1 VAWLAFGEGVL
12 MIADRMRANMQEFYD
27 YFERSSIGGN
37 WDTSGLASATITDG
51 KLVTEGN
58 TYTFDENDIRVGAK
72 YTGSLGLNGDFVIEA
87 DLEWVARSSDLARIV
102 VALFDSSDNA
112 LAFGGMRDAWAG
124 GSGEFNCGILNETY
138 HSGYGSRPAS
148 GTMVIRLKRSGS
160 TLYIYEDG
168 NLRLSGTMTNT
179 VDYIVLSNG
188 RYKTYNGK
196 TAKWDYVTI
205 RW

>member
-1 VAWLAFGEGVL
+1 MAWLAFGEGVR
-12 MIADRMRANMQEFYD
+12 MIADRMRANLQGFYD
-27 YFERSSIGGN
+27 YFERSSIGED

-58 TYTFDENDIRVGAK
+58 TYTWDTYVGAK

-87 DLEWVARSSDLARIV
+87 DLEWVARSSDIANIV
-102 VALFDSSDNA
+102 VALFDSSDNV
-112 LAFGGMRDAWAG
+112 LAYGGMRDAWTSR
-124 GSGEFNCGILNETY
+124 SGQVSCGILAEEY
-138 HSGYGSRPAS
+138 RSGFDSRPAS
-148 GTMVIRLKRSGS
+148 GTMVIRLERSGS

-168 NLRLSGTMTNT
+168 NLRLSGTMTSI
-179 VDYIVLSNG
+179 VDYIVLTNERSQS
-188 RYKTYNGK
+188 YNGK

>member
-1 VAWLAFGEGVL
+1 
-12 MIADRMRANMQEFYD
+12 MIADRMRANLQGFYD

-37 WDTSGLASATITDG
+37 WDTSGLASASIIDG

-58 TYTFDENDIRVGAK
+58 TYTFDNDDIIRVGAK

-87 DLEWVARSSDLARIV
+87 AVEWVARDSDLARIV
-102 VALFDSSDNA
+102 VDLFDSSDNA
-112 LAFGGMRDAWAG
+112 LAYGGMRDDWAAKSG
-124 GSGEFNCGILNETY
+124 GFACGILNEKY
-138 HSGYGSRPAS
+138 HSGVNTRPAS
-148 GTMVIRLKRSGS
+148 GTMVIRLERSGS

>member
-1 VAWLAFGEGVL
+1 

-58 TYTFDENDIRVGAK
+58 TYTFDTTVGAK

-87 DLEWVARSSDLARIV
+87 DVEWVARSSDLARIV
-102 VALFDSSDNA
+102 VDLFDSSDNA
-112 LAFGGMRDAWAG
+112 LAFGGIYDSQAG
-124 GSGEFNCGILNETY
+124 QNPGFICSVVGSTSWF
-138 HSGYGSRPAS
+138 SGYGTRPAS
-148 GTMVIRLKRSGS
+148 GTMVIRLERSGS

-179 VDYIVLSNG
+179 VDYIVLTNERSTSASN
-188 RYKTYNGK
+188 YNGK

>member
-1 VAWLAFGEGVL
+1 
-12 MIADRMRANMQEFYD
+12 MIADRMRANLQGFYD
-27 YFERSSIGGN
+27 YFERSSIGED

-58 TYTFDENDIRVGAK
+58 TYTWDTYVGAK

-87 DLEWVARSSDLARIV
+87 DLEWVARSSDIANIV
-102 VALFDSSDNA
+102 VALFDSSDNV
-112 LAFGGMRDAWAG
+112 LAYGGMRDAWTSR
-124 GSGEFNCGILNETY
+124 SGQVSCGILAEEY
-138 HSGYGSRPAS
+138 RSGFDSRPAS
-148 GTMVIRLKRSGS
+148 GTMVIRLERSGS

-168 NLRLSGTMTNT
+168 NLRLSGTMTSI
-179 VDYIVLSNG
+179 VDYIVLTNERSQS
-188 RYKTYNGK
+188 YNGK

>member
-1 VAWLAFGEGVL
+1 

-58 TYTFDENDIRVGAK
+58 TYTWNTYVGAK
-72 YTGSLGLNGDFVIEA
+72 YTGSLGLNGNFVIEA
-87 DLEWVARSSDLARIV
+87 DVQWVVRSTDIARIV
-102 VALFDSSDNA
+102 VALFDSSDNV
-112 LAFGGMRDAWAG
+112 LAYGGMRDAWAG
-124 GSGEFNCGILNETY
+124 GSGEFDCGILDEEY
-138 HSGYGSRPAS
+138 HSGGGTRLAS

-179 VDYIVLSNG
+179 VDYIVLTNERYQSN
-188 RYKTYNGK
+188 NGK

-205 RW
+205 RR